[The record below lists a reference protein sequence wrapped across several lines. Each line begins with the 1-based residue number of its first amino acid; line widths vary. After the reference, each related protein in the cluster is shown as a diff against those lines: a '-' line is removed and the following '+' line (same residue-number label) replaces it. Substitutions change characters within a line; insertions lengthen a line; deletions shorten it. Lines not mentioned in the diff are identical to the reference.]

1 LKGEVANAMAKKSKR
16 GRASK
21 WETHV
26 LPNLDRI
33 PKWRRQGMT
42 EEQIC
47 KKLDVSV
54 STFNVYKNKYVEL
67 MEALKKGKEELIE
80 ELQDSLYKRALGYEY
95 EEIKEFIEKDE
106 KGNSKVKREI
116 YKKIMHPDVGAIAF
130 ALKNLDKDNWKDN
143 PHKAELDAL
152 RFEHE
157 KILDDKKYW

>member
-1 LKGEVANAMAKKSKR
+1 MGDVEKKKV
-16 GRASK
+16 GRK
-21 WETHV
+21 TKYDTNV
-26 LPNLDRI
+26 RPYLDRI

-47 KKLDVSV
+47 KKLDVAV
-54 STFNVYKNKYVEL
+54 STFSVYKNKYMEL

-116 YKKIMHPDVGAIAF
+116 YKRVMHPDVGAIAF

-143 PHKAELDAL
+143 PHKVELDQL

-157 KILDDKKYW
+157 KILSDKKWW

>member
-1 LKGEVANAMAKKSKR
+1 MSKGKA
-16 GRASK
+16 GRK
-21 WETHV
+21 TKYDTNV
-26 LPNLDRI
+26 KPYLNRI

-47 KKLDVSV
+47 KKLDV
-54 STFNVYKNKYVEL
+54 VEL

-80 ELQDSLYKRALGYEY
+80 ELEDSLYKRALGYEY
-95 EEIKEFIEKDE
+95 EEIKEFIEIDE

-116 YKKIMHPDVGAIAF
+116 YKKSMHPDVGAIAF

-157 KILDDKKYW
+157 KTLDDKKYW